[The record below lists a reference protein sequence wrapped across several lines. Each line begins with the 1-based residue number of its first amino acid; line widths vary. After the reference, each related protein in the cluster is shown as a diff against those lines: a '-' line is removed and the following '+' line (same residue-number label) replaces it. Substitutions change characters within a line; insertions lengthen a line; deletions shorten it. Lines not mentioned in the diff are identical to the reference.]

1 MAEIILGRLK
11 FKWQGDWQSSTA
23 YIKDDI
29 VRYGANTYV
38 ATENHTSNASDF
50 YADLTANKWNL
61 MNSGFEWKGDW
72 SAGAGYFKFK
82 VNDIVKYGANVYLCK
97 VGHTAG
103 SVFETDLNASRWE
116 ILTTG
121 VANRGVWQN
130 TGRYALNDIVTYG
143 SGVYICT
150 EDHAADESTDTAPD
164 NSSYWQKLADGMQ
177 FEGVWDATTEYQRGD
192 VIRFGGYT
200 YYAKQGSVNVRPG
213 EGLATYT
220 KTVTVANPGGYGNKY
235 YIDGVLTP
243 NVELY
248 ERNTYIFD
256 QSDNSN
262 DTHPLYI
269 STSKNGHFDGG
280 NYNYWLEGVTWW
292 LDGVKQNS
300 FADYVS
306 GFALA
311 SNRYVQFTVPVG
323 APTVYPVCANHSGMY
338 DDGTWTTLYSELYW
352 DILNK
357 GMSYVNEH
365 SPAIG
370 FEYKPGEVTLHS
382 GNTYVANK
390 ITTTT
395 PPSGDW
401 DLVARGFKY
410 RNDWADNTTYY
421 PGDIVN
427 WGGYLYLCVKKA
439 QDRDQ
444 PNPLTTEYW
453 AVYHKGLQW
462 RGDWDVRLNFG
473 VGDLTRYGGKV
484 YICTFNNYDDGST
497 SRDPESE
504 QFFELFVDG
513 MRWRGD
519 WDGSPIDPYV
529 KGDIVSHG
537 GRAYICVNSY
547 TSDSSL
553 AGMPPDANWEVF
565 SDGVAWEGTWAA
577 GTEYKI
583 NDIVEHAQ
591 SSYISIAEKNIGNT
605 PGSSPTKWSILA
617 QGDISSP
624 MTATGD
630 MIYRN
635 ASGAVER
642 LPIGDPGA
650 ILTVN
655 NGLPTWG
662 HRTPQTE
669 YYVSLEGS
677 DSNDGRTA
685 STSWRTLEHACEQTY
700 GLGQCK
706 INIAAGTYTELCP
719 MKIGRSVVVEG
730 NGLGAVTIT
739 PETTAD
745 KGYGVGISKDGST
758 PNANSDVFQLNNGS
772 RLRNIVFRNFSTGS
786 VMTALDPG
794 YGPDDTSVW
803 ITSQSPYVQN
813 CTAFANEGTGMLID
827 GALHNGG
834 YKSAVANDWTQIN
847 SDGVGI
853 HVKSDARVELV
864 SVFTYYCNIGYLA
877 ESGGK
882 IRALVGNN
890 SYGEYGAVARGFSQ
904 SEAPLTGKLQLADET
919 LNSISNFVSDFHIH
933 SQTRDLN
940 GNLYLCGHTNPTG
953 SDISATWS
961 NTASYPLVIRMNP
974 QGAIEW
980 IYQYDT
986 HFGSANSIESIDGE
1000 ELYVGGTV
1008 YKGGTNNGFIMKLS
1022 ISGEI
1027 QWDKDIGDLSSIT
1040 AIAVDADDVY
1050 GGGDHAT
1057 AGAGI
1062 VKLNPAGQE
1071 LWAKTLNYND
1081 SSLDDQL
1088 QITSMAYT
1096 VNPTT
1101 STDTYALEGD
1111 ATTER
1116 CLYVTSFD
1124 PINRNTILTRIND
1137 AGGTEESFQYDNVY
1151 VEQLR
1156 LDSGNGD
1163 GIYFMA
1169 VGHYYISASNWNAWS
1184 ARISVLG
1191 DIEWQAEVQT
1201 VAENSSWRDVVP
1213 LGNDVYLA
1221 GYVNASTN
1229 TVNRAMI
1236 SRYRSNGAL
1245 DWISTFRNSTNLSL
1259 TGISLDGVNLL
1270 ASGWDGANSVLFNVQ
1285 KDKTNGLGT
1294 VTSGSY
1300 TFNTESYPTP
1310 QNTRTTKTINA
1321 IDSANVALGSSTVG
1335 FTLNQSPTQT
1345 RTVSATRAGFAG
1357 IGRGVTFTVNS
1368 LNRQPKEG
1376 SVFQIEGDDETYFV
1390 IGIANYT
1397 APAFTTGQ
1405 YPNSQA
1411 ILQANRTWLQ
1421 KEVIGY
1427 VNQTYNVGYTY
1438 DKAKCQRDYG
1448 YILEGAGYDIAFGT
1462 NYWAV
1467 TNGLAYQRASASVV
1481 TNQQSAITN
1490 ASFTN
1495 LKSLVNLLAGLQ
1507 ADTTSTN
1514 RNNAYF
1520 DEVIDIFNN
1529 GTGSADALTFPIP
1542 SGASVN
1548 ITNARDQLQANKSFL
1563 QAEVLEYINNN
1574 YNSVYLAMDQAKCS
1588 RDVGYIIDG
1597 LTHDI
1602 VYGGNLGAKTNAEAY
1617 FVGAASQLAAGQA
1630 TATAAAY
1637 NFLAG
1642 HISDVVQGNVIASP
1656 QQVGV
1661 SQDTSSGNASA
1672 TEATT
1677 LDGLVQIIEDVITA
1691 GDLTGLPADS
1701 TPSVAWAASAL
1712 QTSRQDIINATS
1724 SLITQSIAYVDSL
1737 IFDYDQTTCERDVG
1751 LIVDAIVNDL
1761 DRNTN
1766 GDSIDAA
1773 YSYYSSGS
1781 ALIAITTQK
1790 TETLAAINHLK
1801 DIIGNALNQ
1810 TAPATT
1816 YSSEVQT
1823 TGLPGA
1829 EAGGITLAD
1838 TNMGVLYNILNLG
1851 RSSAPE
1857 KTGYGSAQI
1866 SLDPSIPS
1874 NKTPNDNT
1882 FVVFREAFSQVRM
1895 TGHDFLDVG
1904 SGGFADTNYPV
1915 IIQDDYTQ
1923 KPDQAREVDT
1933 ESGGRVFYV
1942 TTDQDGDFRVGDY
1955 FKVEQ
1960 STGRATLSSEEFD
1973 LTGLNELQLGSIT
1986 AGKQGATINEFSTD
2000 GTMAD
2005 NSDTAVPTERAVVTY
2020 VSAKIDERFESF
2032 GGTSHIAIP
2041 VGTTAQ
2047 RPSPAGTGYFRYN
2060 SDTASLE
2067 VYGAS
2072 GTWEPA
2078 GSIRWQIATADFT
2091 AAKGEGWLVDSSA
2104 GPVVV
2109 TLPAAAQIGDTIRI
2123 IDKAGT
2129 FNTNSC
2135 TINRNGHNIMGL
2147 AQNLTLGVEHAG
2159 IGLVYADATAG
2170 WKMIEVL

>member
-11 FKWQGDWQSSTA
+11 FKWQGDWTASTA

-38 ATENHTSNASDF
+38 ATENHTSGTDF
-50 YADLTANKWNL
+50 YADLTLNKWNL
-61 MNSGFEWKGDW
+61 MNSGFDWKGDW
-72 SAGAGYFKFK
+72 STGAGYFNFK
-82 VNDIVKYGANVYLCK
+82 VNDVVKYGANLYVCL

-103 SVFETDLNASRWE
+103 NIFETDLNASRWQ
-116 ILTTG
+116 LMTTG
-121 VANRGVWQN
+121 VANRGVWEN
-130 TGRYALNDIVTYG
+130 SGRYALNDIVTYG
-143 SGVYICT
+143 SGIYICT
-150 EDHAADESTDTAPD
+150 EDHAADESTDTAPS

-177 FEGVWDATTEYQRGD
+177 FEGVWDATVDYERGD
-192 VIRFGGYT
+192 VVRFGGNT
-200 YYAKQGSVNVRPG
+200 YYAKQDSTNVRPG

-220 KTVTVANPGGYGNKY
+220 KVFTVANPGGYGNKY
-235 YIDGVLTP
+235 YVDGVLTP
-243 NVELY
+243 NLDLY

-256 QSDNSN
+256 QSDSSN
-262 DTHPLYI
+262 DTHPMYI
-269 STSKNGHFDGG
+269 STSKNGHFNGG
-280 NYNYWLEGVTWW
+280 NYDYWMEGVSWW
-292 LDGVKQNS
+292 LDGVRQDT
-300 FADYVS
+300 FTDYVN
-306 GFALA
+306 GFATA
-311 SNRYVQFTVPVG
+311 NNRYVQFVVPVG

-338 DDGTWTTLYSELYW
+338 DDGAWSTLYSELHW

-357 GMSYVNEH
+357 GFSYVH
-365 SPAIG
+365 QHTPGIG
-370 FEYKPGEVTLHS
+370 YEYKPGEVVVHG
-382 GNTYVANK
+382 GNTYSANK
-390 ITTTT
+390 ITTTS

-401 DLVARGFKY
+401 DLIAEGFSWRG
-410 RNDWADNTTYY
+410 DWADNTTYY
-421 PGDIVN
+421 PGELIN
-427 WGGYLYLCVKKA
+427 WGGYVYLCVKKA
-439 QDRDQ
+439 EDRDA

-453 AVYHKGLQW
+453 TIYVKGLNW

-473 VGDLTRYGGKV
+473 PGDLTRYGGKV
-484 YICTFNNYDDGST
+484 YICTFNNFDDGST

-547 TSDSSL
+547 ASDSSL

-565 SDGVAWEGTWAA
+565 SDGVEWKGTYDPS
-577 GTEYKI
+577 TEYKI
-583 NDIVEHAQ
+583 NDIAEYQQ
-591 SSYISIAEKNIGNT
+591 SSYISIAEKNTGNT
-605 PGSSPTKWSILA
+605 PSSSPTKWSILA

-624 MTATGD
+624 MTTTGD

-635 ASGAVER
+635 AVGAVER
-642 LPIGDPGA
+642 LPIGDAGA

-669 YYVSLEGS
+669 YYVTLEG
-677 DSNDGRTA
+677 DDTNDGRTMA
-685 STSWRTLEHACEQTY
+685 TSWRTLSHACEQTY

-719 MKIGRSVVVEG
+719 MKIGRSVVIEG
-730 NGLGAVTIT
+730 NGLGAVTIA
-739 PETTAD
+739 PETVAD
-745 KGYGVGISKDGST
+745 KGFGVGISKDGST

-834 YKSAVANDWTQIN
+834 YKSAVANDWTQLN

-904 SEAPLTGKLQLADET
+904 AETPLTGKLQLADET
-919 LNSISNFVSDFHIH
+919 LNSISNIGSDIHIH
-933 SQTRDLN
+933 GQVKDIN
-940 GNLYLCGHTNPTG
+940 GNTYICGHTNPTG
-953 SDISATWS
+953 SDISSTWD
-961 NTASYPLVIRMNP
+961 NTASYPVVIRFNP
-974 QGAIEW
+974 QGSVEW
-980 IYQYDT
+980 IYEYQT
-986 HFGSANSIESIDGE
+986 HFGTAEVIESIDGE
-1000 ELYVGGTV
+1000 ELYIGGTV
-1008 YKGGTNNGFIMKLS
+1008 FKAGVNNGFIMKLS

-1027 QWDKDIGDLSSIT
+1027 QWDKDIGDMNSIT

-1057 AGAGI
+1057 SGAGI
-1062 VKLNPAGQE
+1062 VKLNPAGVEQ
-1071 LWAKTLNYND
+1071 WAKTLEYND
-1081 SSLDDQL
+1081 SSLNNQL
-1088 QITSMAYT
+1088 QVTAMAYT

-1101 STDTYALEGD
+1101 STDTYAAEGG
-1111 ATTER
+1111 AEYER
-1116 CLYVTSFD
+1116 CLYVSTFD

-1137 AGGTEESFQYDNVY
+1137 TGATQESFQYNGVY
-1151 VEQLR
+1151 FEQLR

-1169 VGHYYISASNWNAWS
+1169 VGHYFISASNWNAWS
-1184 ARISVLG
+1184 ARIDVLG
-1191 DIEWQAEVQT
+1191 NIEWQAEVQT
-1201 VAENSSWRDVVP
+1201 GAENSSWRDVYP
-1213 LGNDVYLA
+1213 LGTDVYLG
-1221 GYVNASTN
+1221 GYVNTSSN
-1229 TVNRAMI
+1229 TVNRALL
-1236 SRYRSNGAL
+1236 SRYTSNGQL
-1245 DWISTFRNSTNLSL
+1245 DWINTFRNTTNLD
-1259 TGISLDGVNLL
+1259 ISGVVLDGVNIL
-1270 ASGWDGANSVLFNVQ
+1270 AIGNDGPNAVIFNVQ
-1285 KDKTNGLGT
+1285 KDKALGLGT
-1294 VTSGSY
+1294 VTNGSY
-1300 TFNTESYPTP
+1300 TFNTESYPVP
-1310 QNTRTTKTINA
+1310 QNTRATKTINA
-1321 IDSANVALGSSTVG
+1321 IDSANLALGNTTVG
-1335 FTLNQSPTQT
+1335 FSLFQGTTIT

-1357 IGRGVTFTVNS
+1357 IGRGTTFTVNS
-1368 LNRQPKEG
+1368 LNRNPKEG
-1376 SVFQIEGDDETYFV
+1376 SVFQITGDDETYFV
-1390 IGIANYT
+1390 IGVANYT
-1397 APAFTTGQ
+1397 APSYTTGN

-1427 VNQTYNVGYTY
+1427 
-1438 DKAKCQRDYG
+1438 
-1448 YILEGAGYDIAFGT
+1448 
-1462 NYWAV
+1462 
-1467 TNGLAYQRASASVV
+1467 
-1481 TNQQSAITN
+1481 TN
-1490 ASFTN
+1490 ATYPSF
-1495 LKSLVNLLAGLQ
+1495 S
-1507 ADTTSTN
+1507 
-1514 RNNAYF
+1514 Y
-1520 DEVIDIFNN
+1520 DEV
-1529 GTGSADALTFPIP
+1529 
-1542 SGASVN
+1542 
-1548 ITNARDQLQANKSFL
+1548 
-1563 QAEVLEYINNN
+1563 
-1574 YNSVYLAMDQAKCS
+1574 
-1588 RDVGYIIDG
+1588 
-1597 LTHDI
+1597 
-1602 VYGGNLGAKTNAEAY
+1602 
-1617 FVGAASQLAAGQA
+1617 
-1630 TATAAAY
+1630 
-1637 NFLAG
+1637 
-1642 HISDVVQGNVIASP
+1642 
-1656 QQVGV
+1656 
-1661 SQDTSSGNASA
+1661 
-1672 TEATT
+1672 
-1677 LDGLVQIIEDVITA
+1677 
-1691 GDLTGLPADS
+1691 
-1701 TPSVAWAASAL
+1701 
-1712 QTSRQDIINATS
+1712 
-1724 SLITQSIAYVDSL
+1724 
-1737 IFDYDQTTCERDVG
+1737 TCERDVG
-1751 LIVDAIVNDL
+1751 LIVDALVFDL
-1761 DRNTN
+1761 DTN
-1766 GDSIDAA
+1766 SNGQSIDAA
-1773 YSYYSSGS
+1773 YEYYTNGSG
-1781 ALIAITTQK
+1781 LKAITDQK

-1801 DIIGNALNQ
+1801 TLVGNALNQ
-1810 TAPATT
+1810 SAPGTT
-1816 YSSEVQT
+1816 YTSEPQV

-1829 EAGGITLAD
+1829 EAAGITLAD
-1838 TNMGVLYNILNLG
+1838 TNVTVIYDILNQG
-1851 RSSAPE
+1851 RSVAPE
-1857 KTGYGSAQI
+1857 KTNYGTALI
-1866 SLDPSIPS
+1866 SLDPAVTS
-1874 NKTPNDNT
+1874 NKTPDDNT

-1933 ESGGRVFYV
+1933 EGGGRVFYV

-2020 VSAKIDERFESF
+2020 VSAKIDERFEQF
-2032 GGTSHIAIP
+2032 GGTSHISLP

-2047 RPSPAGTGYFRYN
+2047 RPNPADTGYFRYN

-2067 VYGAS
+2067 VYGQS

-2078 GSIRWQIATADFT
+2078 GSIRWQIASADFN
-2091 AAKGEGWLVDSSA
+2091 AAKGEGWFVDTSG
-2104 GPVVV
+2104 GPVIV
-2109 TLPAAAQIGDTIRI
+2109 TLPGSAQIGDTVRI

-2129 FNTNSC
+2129 FDTNNV

-2147 AQNLTLGVEHAG
+2147 AQNLTLGIENAG

-2170 WKMIEVL
+2170 WKLIEVL